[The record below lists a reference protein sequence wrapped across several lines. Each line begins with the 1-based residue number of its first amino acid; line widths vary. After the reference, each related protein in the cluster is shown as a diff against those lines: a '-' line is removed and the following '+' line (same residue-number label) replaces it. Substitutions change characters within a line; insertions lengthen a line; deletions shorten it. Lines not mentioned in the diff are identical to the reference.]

1 MGNWSRQ
8 TSSCV
13 AFPLLCATLFNLA
26 QLGNERENSVSALTE
41 NALIY
46 AKVFYT
52 ANITFSHFLY
62 HVHLLLCQEVINFHL
77 TSVALILNLDANL
90 KITCAYK
97 LTIRRE
103 QKMRQGRVLPSFS
116 IELCNKHN
124 EGPSKLCT

>member
-1 MGNWSRQ
+1 M
-8 TSSCV
+8 
-13 AFPLLCATLFNLA
+13 A

-46 AKVFYT
+46 AEVFYT
-52 ANITFSHFLY
+52 ANITLVIFVPCAFIAFG
-62 HVHLLLCQEVINFHL
+62 QEVINFHL

-103 QKMRQGRVLPSFS
+103 QKMRKGRVHPSFS

-124 EGPSKLCT
+124 EGPSKLCTYAQSYPIAFKMNLYTLHQKK